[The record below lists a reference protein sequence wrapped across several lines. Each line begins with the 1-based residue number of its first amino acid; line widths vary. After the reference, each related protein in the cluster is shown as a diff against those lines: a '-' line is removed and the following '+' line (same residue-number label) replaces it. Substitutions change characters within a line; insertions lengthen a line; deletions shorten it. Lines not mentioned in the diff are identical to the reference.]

1 MSRTE
6 LKSKTIKELGQT
18 AKDLGITGYASMRK
32 PELVTAL
39 VNKLRAL
46 KAAKT
51 RAKTQAKVRI
61 KNKRSAARRTK
72 ANVSTPLTNITAI
85 PLRALAMDTVEKKHL
100 KDLSNGPAFSC
111 NGASQRLTRDRV
123 IVLVRDS
130 YWIQVCWEIKSK
142 SVARAQAALSHQ
154 WHTARPIIRL
164 YEVQNDS
171 QQVHGTHVLR
181 DIEIHGGVTNWYV
194 DVDRTPTPYQVEIG
208 YLADT
213 GEFHPLCRSNTVTPP
228 APGSCDATDMN
239 WDDIAKDYKRIF
251 ALSGGDADGQSNQDL
266 KDLFEQRLQRP
277 MSKSVVMRHG
287 LSGQDEDESKLH
299 FEVESE
305 LIVYG
310 NAEPDAAVTMAGE
323 PVKLA
328 KDGSFTIRMDLPD
341 RRKVFPLVAHGAD
354 GLREK
359 TVVISIERNIKILEP
374 TLKDRIAALRELKK
388 G

>member
-1 MSRTE
+1 MSRIE
-6 LKSKTIKELGQT
+6 LKSKTVKELGQK

-51 RAKTQAKVRI
+51 RAKTRI
-61 KNKRSAARRTK
+61 KNKRSATRKTK
-72 ANVSTPLTNITAI
+72 ASVSTPRTNITAI
-85 PLRALAMDTVEKKHL
+85 PLRALIMDAVEKKCL
-100 KDLSNGPAFSC
+100 KDLSNGPAFSR
-111 NGASQRLTRDRV
+111 NGASKRLTRDRV
-123 IVLVRDS
+123 VVLVRDS

-142 SVARAQAALSHQ
+142 SVARAQAALAHK
-154 WHTARPIIRL
+154 WHGARPIIRL

-171 QQVHGTHVLR
+171 QQVHGTRVLR
-181 DIEIHGGVTNWYV
+181 DIEIHSGVTNWYV
-194 DVDRTPTPYQVEIG
+194 DVDQTPTPYQVEVG

-213 GEFHPLCRSNTVTPP
+213 GEFHPLCRSNTVAPP
-228 APGSCDATDMN
+228 TPGSCDATDMN

-251 ALSGGDADGQSNQDL
+251 SLSGGDTNGQGNQDL
-266 KDLFEQRLQRP
+266 KDLFEQRLRHP
-277 MSKSVVMRHG
+277 MSKSVVMKHG
-287 LSGQDEDESKLH
+287 LSGQDEDQSKLH

-310 NAEPDAAVTMAGE
+310 NAESDAAVTMAGK

-328 KDGSFTIRMDLPD
+328 KDGSFTIRLDLPD

-374 TLKDRIAALRELKK
+374 TIKDRIAALRERTK

>member
-6 LKSKTIKELGQT
+6 LKSKTVKELGQK
-18 AKDLGITGYASMRK
+18 AKDLGITGYGSMRK
-32 PELVTAL
+32 SELVTAL

-51 RAKTQAKVRI
+51 RAKVRI
-61 KNKRSAARRTK
+61 KNKRSAARKTK
-72 ANVSTPLTNITAI
+72 ASVSTPRTNITAI
-85 PLRALAMDTVEKKHL
+85 PLRALTMDPVEKKCL
-100 KDLSNGPAFSC
+100 KDLSNGPAFSR
-111 NGASQRLTRDRV
+111 NGVSKRLTQDRV
-123 IVLVRDS
+123 VVLVRDS

-142 SVARAQAALSHQ
+142 SVARAQAALTHK
-154 WHTARPIIRL
+154 WHAARPIIRL

-171 QQVHGTHVLR
+171 QQVHGTRVLR
-181 DIEIHGGVTNWYV
+181 DIEIHSGVTNWYV
-194 DVDRTPTPYQVEIG
+194 DVDQTPTPYQVEVG

-228 APGSCDATDMN
+228 APGSCDAVDMN

-251 ALSGGDADGQSNQDL
+251 ALSGGDADGQGNQDL
-266 KDLFEQRLQRP
+266 KDLFEQRLRRP
-277 MSKSVVMRHG
+277 MSKSVVMKHG
-287 LSGQDEDESKLH
+287 LSRQDEDQSKLH

-310 NAEPDAAVTMAGE
+310 NAESDAAVTMAGK

-374 TLKDRIAALRELKK
+374 TIKDRIAALREHTK

>member
-6 LKSKTIKELGQT
+6 LKSKTVKELGQK
-18 AKDLGITGYASMRK
+18 AKVLGITGYASMRK
-32 PELVTAL
+32 PALVTAL

-51 RAKTQAKVRI
+51 RAKTRI
-61 KNKRSAARRTK
+61 KNKRSAVRRTN
-72 ANVSTPLTNITAI
+72 ANVLTSPPNITAI
-85 PLRALAMDTVEKKHL
+85 PLRALVMATAEKKRL
-100 KDLSNGPAFSC
+100 KDLSNGPAFSR
-111 NGASQRLTRDRV
+111 NGASKRLTRDRV
-123 IVLVRDS
+123 VVLVRDS

-142 SVARAQAALSHQ
+142 SVARAQAALAHQ
-154 WHTARPIIRL
+154 WHAARPIIRL

-171 QQVHGTHVLR
+171 QQVHGTRVLR
-181 DIEIHGGVTNWYV
+181 DIEIHGGVTNWYI

-213 GEFHPLCRSNTVTPP
+213 GEFHPLCRSNAVTPP

-239 WDDIAKDYKRIF
+239 WDEIAKDYKRIF
-251 ALSGGDADGQSNQDL
+251 ALSGGDTDGQGNQDL

-277 MSKSVVMRHG
+277 MSKSVVMKHG
-287 LSGQDEDESKLH
+287 LSGQDEDDSKLH
-299 FEVESE
+299 FEVDSE

-310 NAEPDAAVTMAGE
+310 NAEPDATVTMAGE

-374 TLKDRIAALRELKK
+374 TLKDRIAALRELRK

>member
-1 MSRTE
+1 MSRIE
-6 LKSKTIKELGQT
+6 LKSKTVKELGQK

-51 RAKTQAKVRI
+51 RAKTRI
-61 KNKRSAARRTK
+61 KNKRSATRKTK
-72 ANVSTPLTNITAI
+72 VSVSTPRTNITAI
-85 PLRALAMDTVEKKHL
+85 PLRALAMDTVEKECL
-100 KDLSNGPAFSC
+100 KDLSNGPAFSR
-111 NGASQRLTRDRV
+111 NGVSKRLTRDRV
-123 IVLVRDS
+123 VVLVRDS

-142 SVARAQAALSHQ
+142 SVARAQAALAHK
-154 WHTARPIIRL
+154 WHGARPIIRL

-171 QQVHGTHVLR
+171 QQVHGTRVLR
-181 DIEIHGGVTNWYV
+181 DIEIHSGVTNWYV
-194 DVDRTPTPYQVEIG
+194 DVDQTPTPYQVEVG

-213 GEFHPLCRSNTVTPP
+213 GEFHPLCRSNTVAPP
-228 APGSCDATDMN
+228 TPGSCDATDMN

-251 ALSGGDADGQSNQDL
+251 SLSGGDTNGQGNQDL
-266 KDLFEQRLQRP
+266 KDLFEQRLRRP
-277 MSKSVVMRHG
+277 MSKSAVMQHG
-287 LSGQDEDESKLH
+287 LSGQDEDQSKLH

-310 NAEPDAAVTMAGE
+310 NAESDAAVTMAGE

-328 KDGSFTIRMDLPD
+328 KDGSFTIRLDLPD

-374 TLKDRIAALRELKK
+374 TIKDRIAALRERTK

>member
-6 LKSKTIKELGQT
+6 LKSKTVKELGQK

-51 RAKTQAKVRI
+51 RATARNKK
-61 KNKRSAARRTK
+61 KRST
-72 ANVSTPLTNITAI
+72 VSRAKLTVTPMPKITAI
-85 PLRALAMDTVEKKHL
+85 PIRALVMDAAEKKRL
-100 KDLSNGPAFSC
+100 KDLSNGPAFSR
-111 NGASQRLTRDRV
+111 NGATKRLTRDRV
-123 IVLVRDS
+123 VVLVRDS
-130 YWIQVCWEIKSK
+130 YWIQVCWEIKPK
-142 SVARAQAALSHQ
+142 SVARAQAALAHQ

-171 QQVHGTHVLR
+171 QQVHGTRVLR

-194 DVDRTPTPYQVEIG
+194 DVDQRPTPYQVEIG
-208 YLADT
+208 YLSDT

-228 APGSCDATDMN
+228 TPGSCDTTDMN
-239 WDDIAKDYKRIF
+239 WVEIAKDYKRIF
-251 ALSGGDADGQSNQDL
+251 ALSGGDADGQGNQDL

-277 MSKSVVMRHG
+277 MSKSVVMKHG

-299 FEVESE
+299 FEVDSE

-310 NAEPDAAVTMAGE
+310 NAEPDAAVSMAGE
-323 PVKLA
+323 PIKLA

-341 RRKVFPLVAHGAD
+341 RRKVFPLVAHGSD

-374 TLKDRIAALRELKK
+374 TIKDRIAALRELRKE
-388 G
+388 

>member
-6 LKSKTIKELGQT
+6 LKSKTVKELGQK

-51 RAKTQAKVRI
+51 RAKTRI
-61 KNKRSAARRTK
+61 KNKRSTTRKTK
-72 ANVSTPLTNITAI
+72 ASVSTPRTNITAI
-85 PLRALAMDTVEKKHL
+85 PLRALIMDAVEKKCL
-100 KDLSNGPAFSC
+100 KDLSNGPAFSR
-111 NGASQRLTRDRV
+111 NGASKRLTRDRV
-123 IVLVRDS
+123 VVLVRDS
-130 YWIQVCWEIKSK
+130 YWIQVCWEIESK
-142 SVARAQAALSHQ
+142 SVARAQAALAHK
-154 WHTARPIIRL
+154 WHGARPIIRL

-171 QQVHGTHVLR
+171 QQVHGTRVLR
-181 DIEIHGGVTNWYV
+181 DIEIHSGVTNWYV
-194 DVDRTPTPYQVEIG
+194 DVDQTPTPYQVEVG

-213 GEFHPLCRSNTVTPP
+213 GEFHPLCRSNTVAPP
-228 APGSCDATDMN
+228 TPGSCDATDMN

-251 ALSGGDADGQSNQDL
+251 SLSGGDTNGQGNQDL
-266 KDLFEQRLQRP
+266 KDLFEQRLRRP
-277 MSKSVVMRHG
+277 MSKSAVMQHG
-287 LSGQDEDESKLH
+287 LSGQDEDQSKLH

-310 NAEPDAAVTMAGE
+310 NAESDAAVTMAGE

-328 KDGSFTIRMDLPD
+328 KDGSFTIRLDLPD

-374 TLKDRIAALRELKK
+374 TIKDRIAALRERTK

>member
-6 LKSKTIKELGQT
+6 LKSKTVKELGQK

-46 KAAKT
+46 EAAKT
-51 RAKTQAKVRI
+51 RSKTRNKKKSSALQRAKAKAPA
-61 KNKRSAARRTK
+61 S
-72 ANVSTPLTNITAI
+72 LTNIAAI
-85 PLRALAMDTVEKKHL
+85 PLRALVMDTVEKKCL
-100 KDLSNGPAFSC
+100 KDLSNGPAFSR
-111 NGASQRLTRDRV
+111 NGAGKQLTRDRV
-123 IVLVRDS
+123 VVLVRDS

-142 SVARAQAALSHQ
+142 SVARAQAALAHQ
-154 WHTARPIIRL
+154 WHAARPIIRL

-171 QQVHGTHVLR
+171 QQVHGTRVLR

-194 DVDRTPTPYQVEIG
+194 DVEPTSTPYQVEVG

-228 APGSCDATDMN
+228 VPGSCDTTDMN
-239 WDDIAKDYKRIF
+239 WDEIAKDYKRIF
-251 ALSGGDADGQSNQDL
+251 ALSGGDADGEGNQDL
-266 KDLFEQRLQRP
+266 KELFEQRLQRP
-277 MSKSVVMRHG
+277 MSKSVVMKHG
-287 LSGQDEDESKLH
+287 LSGQDEDDSKLH

-310 NAEPDAAVTMAGE
+310 NAEPDAAVAMAGE

-374 TLKDRIAALRELKK
+374 TIKDRIAALREHSK

>member
-6 LKSKTIKELGQT
+6 LKSKTVKELGQK

-51 RAKTQAKVRI
+51 RAKTRI
-61 KNKRSAARRTK
+61 KNKRSATRKTK
-72 ANVSTPLTNITAI
+72 ASVSTPRTNITAI
-85 PLRALAMDTVEKKHL
+85 PLRALIMDAVEKKCL
-100 KDLSNGPAFSC
+100 KDLSNGPAFSR
-111 NGASQRLTRDRV
+111 NGASKRLTRDRV
-123 IVLVRDS
+123 VVLVRDS
-130 YWIQVCWEIKSK
+130 YWIQVCWEIESK
-142 SVARAQAALSHQ
+142 SVARAQAALAHK
-154 WHTARPIIRL
+154 WHGARPIIRL

-171 QQVHGTHVLR
+171 QQVHGTRVLR
-181 DIEIHGGVTNWYV
+181 DIEIHSGVTNWYV
-194 DVDRTPTPYQVEIG
+194 DVDQTPTPYQVEVG

-213 GEFHPLCRSNTVTPP
+213 GEFHPLCRSNTVAPP
-228 APGSCDATDMN
+228 TPGSCDATDMN

-251 ALSGGDADGQSNQDL
+251 SLSGGDTNGQGNQDL
-266 KDLFEQRLQRP
+266 KDLFEQRLRRP
-277 MSKSVVMRHG
+277 MSKSAVMQHG
-287 LSGQDEDESKLH
+287 LSGQDEDQSKLH

-310 NAEPDAAVTMAGE
+310 NAESDASVTMAGE

-328 KDGSFTIRMDLPD
+328 KDGSFTIRLDLPD

-374 TLKDRIAALRELKK
+374 TIKDRIAALRERTK

>member
-1 MSRTE
+1 MSRIE
-6 LKSKTIKELGQT
+6 LKSKTVKELGQK

-51 RAKTQAKVRI
+51 RAKTRI
-61 KNKRSAARRTK
+61 KNKRSATRKTK
-72 ANVSTPLTNITAI
+72 ASVSTPRTNITAI
-85 PLRALAMDTVEKKHL
+85 PLRALIMDAVEKKCL
-100 KDLSNGPAFSC
+100 KDLSNGPAFSR
-111 NGASQRLTRDRV
+111 NGASKRLTRDRV
-123 IVLVRDS
+123 VVLVRDS

-142 SVARAQAALSHQ
+142 SVARAQAALAHK
-154 WHTARPIIRL
+154 WHGARPIIRL

-171 QQVHGTHVLR
+171 QQVHGTRVLR
-181 DIEIHGGVTNWYV
+181 DIEIHSGVTNWYV
-194 DVDRTPTPYQVEIG
+194 DVDQTPTPYQVEVG

-213 GEFHPLCRSNTVTPP
+213 GEFHPLCRSNTVAPP
-228 APGSCDATDMN
+228 TPGSCDATDMN

-251 ALSGGDADGQSNQDL
+251 SLSGGDTNGQGNQDL
-266 KDLFEQRLQRP
+266 KDLFEQRLRRP
-277 MSKSVVMRHG
+277 MSKSAVMQHG
-287 LSGQDEDESKLH
+287 LSGQDEDQSKLH

-310 NAEPDAAVTMAGE
+310 NAESDAAVTMAGE

-328 KDGSFTIRMDLPD
+328 KDGSFTIRLDLPD

-374 TLKDRIAALRELKK
+374 TIKDRIAALRERTK

>member
-6 LKSKTIKELGQT
+6 LKSKTVKELGQK

-51 RAKTQAKVRI
+51 RAKTRI
-61 KNKRSAARRTK
+61 KNKRSATRKTK
-72 ANVSTPLTNITAI
+72 VSVSTPRTNITAI
-85 PLRALAMDTVEKKHL
+85 PLRALAMDTVEKECL
-100 KDLSNGPAFSC
+100 KDLSNGPAFSR
-111 NGASQRLTRDRV
+111 NGVSKRLTRDRV
-123 IVLVRDS
+123 VVLVRDS

-142 SVARAQAALSHQ
+142 SVARAQAALAHK
-154 WHTARPIIRL
+154 WHGARPIIRL

-171 QQVHGTHVLR
+171 QQVHGTRVLR
-181 DIEIHGGVTNWYV
+181 DIEIHSGVTNWYV
-194 DVDRTPTPYQVEIG
+194 DVDQTPTPYQVEVG

-213 GEFHPLCRSNTVTPP
+213 GEFHPLCRSNTVAPP
-228 APGSCDATDMN
+228 TPGSCDATDMN

-251 ALSGGDADGQSNQDL
+251 SLSGGDTNGQGNQDL
-266 KDLFEQRLQRP
+266 KDLFEQRLRRP
-277 MSKSVVMRHG
+277 MSKSAVMQHG
-287 LSGQDEDESKLH
+287 LSGQDEDQSKLH

-310 NAEPDAAVTMAGE
+310 NAESDAAVTMAGE

-328 KDGSFTIRMDLPD
+328 KDGSFTIRLDLPD

-374 TLKDRIAALRELKK
+374 TIKDRIAALRERTK

>member
-1 MSRTE
+1 MA
-6 LKSKTIKELGQT
+6 T
-18 AKDLGITGYASMRK
+18 A
-32 PELVTAL
+32 
-39 VNKLRAL
+39 
-46 KAAKT
+46 
-51 RAKTQAKVRI
+51 
-61 KNKRSAARRTK
+61 
-72 ANVSTPLTNITAI
+72 
-85 PLRALAMDTVEKKHL
+85 EKKRL
-100 KDLSNGPAFSC
+100 KDLSNGPAFSR
-111 NGASQRLTRDRV
+111 NGASKRLTRDRV
-123 IVLVRDS
+123 VVLVRDS

-142 SVARAQAALSHQ
+142 SVARAQAALAHQ
-154 WHTARPIIRL
+154 WHAARPIIRL

-171 QQVHGTHVLR
+171 QQVHGTRVLR

-194 DVDRTPTPYQVEIG
+194 DIDRTPTPYRVEIG

-228 APGSCDATDMN
+228 VPGSCEATDMN
-239 WDDIAKDYKRIF
+239 WDEIAKDYKRIF
-251 ALSGGDADGQSNQDL
+251 ALSGGDTDGQGNQDL

-277 MSKSVVMRHG
+277 MSKSVVMKHG

-299 FEVESE
+299 FEVDSE

-310 NAEPDAAVTMAGE
+310 NAEPDATVTMAGE

-341 RRKVFPLVAHGAD
+341 RRKVFPLVAQGAD

-374 TLKDRIAALRELKK
+374 TLKDRIAALRELRK

>member
-6 LKSKTIKELGQT
+6 LKSKTVKELGQK

-51 RAKTQAKVRI
+51 RAKTRI
-61 KNKRSAARRTK
+61 KNKRSATRKTK
-72 ANVSTPLTNITAI
+72 ASVSTPRTNITAI
-85 PLRALAMDTVEKKHL
+85 PLRALIMDAVEKKCL
-100 KDLSNGPAFSC
+100 KDLSNGPAFSR
-111 NGASQRLTRDRV
+111 NGASKRLTRDRV
-123 IVLVRDS
+123 VVLVRDS
-130 YWIQVCWEIKSK
+130 YWIQVCWEIESK
-142 SVARAQAALSHQ
+142 SVARAQAALAHK
-154 WHTARPIIRL
+154 WHGARPIIRL

-171 QQVHGTHVLR
+171 QQVHGTRVLR
-181 DIEIHGGVTNWYV
+181 DIEIHSGVTNWYV
-194 DVDRTPTPYQVEIG
+194 DVDQTPTPYQVEVG

-213 GEFHPLCRSNTVTPP
+213 GEFHPLCRSNTVAPP
-228 APGSCDATDMN
+228 TPGSCDATDMN

-251 ALSGGDADGQSNQDL
+251 SLSGGDTNGQGNQDL
-266 KDLFEQRLQRP
+266 KDLFEQRLRRP
-277 MSKSVVMRHG
+277 MSKSAVMKHG
-287 LSGQDEDESKLH
+287 LSGQDEDQSKLH

-310 NAEPDAAVTMAGE
+310 NAESDAAVTMAGE

-328 KDGSFTIRMDLPD
+328 KDGSFTIRLDLPD

-374 TLKDRIAALRELKK
+374 TIKDRIAALRERTK

>member
-6 LKSKTIKELGQT
+6 LKSKTVKELGQK

-51 RAKTQAKVRI
+51 RNKTRSTARN
-61 KNKRSAARRTK
+61 KNKRSATRRT
-72 ANVSTPLTNITAI
+72 TPLPKITAI
-85 PLRALAMDTVEKKHL
+85 PIRALVMDTAKKRCL
-100 KDLSNGPAFSC
+100 KDLSNGPAFSR
-111 NGASQRLTRDRV
+111 NGASKRLTRDRV
-123 IVLVRDS
+123 VVLVRDS

-142 SVARAQAALSHQ
+142 SVARAQAALAHQ

-164 YEVQNDS
+164 YEVHNDS
-171 QQVHGTHVLR
+171 QQVHGTRVLR

-194 DVDRTPTPYQVEIG
+194 DVDQTPTPYQVEIG

-213 GEFHPLCRSNTVTPP
+213 GEFHPLCRSNSVTPP
-228 APGSCDATDMN
+228 APGSCDAVDMN

-251 ALSGGDADGQSNQDL
+251 ALSGGDADGQGNQDL
-266 KDLFEQRLQRP
+266 KDLFEQRLRRP
-277 MSKSVVMRHG
+277 MSKSVVMKHG
-287 LSGQDEDESKLH
+287 LSRQDEDQSKLH

-310 NAEPDAAVTMAGE
+310 NAESDAAVTMAGK

-374 TLKDRIAALRELKK
+374 TIKDRIAALREHTK

>member
-6 LKSKTIKELGQT
+6 LKSKTVKELGQK

-51 RAKTQAKVRI
+51 RAKTRI
-61 KNKRSAARRTK
+61 KNKRSATRKTK
-72 ANVSTPLTNITAI
+72 ASVSTPRTNITAI
-85 PLRALAMDTVEKKHL
+85 PLRALIMDAVEKKCL
-100 KDLSNGPAFSC
+100 KDLSNGPAFSR
-111 NGASQRLTRDRV
+111 NGASKRLTRDRV
-123 IVLVRDS
+123 VVLVRDS
-130 YWIQVCWEIKSK
+130 YWIQVCWEIESK
-142 SVARAQAALSHQ
+142 SVARAQAALAHK
-154 WHTARPIIRL
+154 WHGARPIIRL

-171 QQVHGTHVLR
+171 QQVHGTRVLR
-181 DIEIHGGVTNWYV
+181 DIEIHSGVTNWYV
-194 DVDRTPTPYQVEIG
+194 DVDQTPTPYQVEVG

-213 GEFHPLCRSNTVTPP
+213 GEFHPLCRSNTVAPP
-228 APGSCDATDMN
+228 TPGSCDATDMN

-251 ALSGGDADGQSNQDL
+251 SLSGGDTNGQGNQDL
-266 KDLFEQRLQRP
+266 KDLFEQRLRRP
-277 MSKSVVMRHG
+277 MSKSAVMQHG
-287 LSGQDEDESKLH
+287 LSGQDEDQSKLH

-310 NAEPDAAVTMAGE
+310 NAESDAAVTMAGE

-328 KDGSFTIRMDLPD
+328 KDGSFTIRLDLPD

-374 TLKDRIAALRELKK
+374 TIKDRIAALRERTK

>member
-6 LKSKTIKELGQT
+6 LKSKTVKELGQK

-51 RAKTQAKVRI
+51 RAKTRI
-61 KNKRSAARRTK
+61 KNKRSATRKTK
-72 ANVSTPLTNITAI
+72 ASVSTPRTNITAI
-85 PLRALAMDTVEKKHL
+85 PLRALIMDAVEKKCL
-100 KDLSNGPAFSC
+100 KDLSNGPAFSR
-111 NGASQRLTRDRV
+111 NGASKRLTRDRV
-123 IVLVRDS
+123 VVLVRDS
-130 YWIQVCWEIKSK
+130 YWIQVCWEIESK
-142 SVARAQAALSHQ
+142 SVARAQAALAHK
-154 WHTARPIIRL
+154 WHGARPIIRL

-171 QQVHGTHVLR
+171 QQVHGTRVLR
-181 DIEIHGGVTNWYV
+181 DIEIHSGVTNWYV
-194 DVDRTPTPYQVEIG
+194 DVDQTPTPYQVEVG

-213 GEFHPLCRSNTVTPP
+213 GEFHPLCRSNTVAPP
-228 APGSCDATDMN
+228 TPGSCDATDMN

-251 ALSGGDADGQSNQDL
+251 SLSGGDTNGQGNQDL
-266 KDLFEQRLQRP
+266 KDLFEQRLRRP
-277 MSKSVVMRHG
+277 MSKSAVMKHG
-287 LSGQDEDESKLH
+287 LSGQDEDQSKLH

-310 NAEPDAAVTMAGE
+310 NAESDAEVTMAGE

-328 KDGSFTIRMDLPD
+328 KDGSFTIRLDLPD

-374 TLKDRIAALRELKK
+374 TIKDRIAALRERTK

>member
-6 LKSKTIKELGQT
+6 LKSKTVKELGQK

-51 RAKTQAKVRI
+51 RAKTRI
-61 KNKRSAARRTK
+61 KNKRSATRKTK
-72 ANVSTPLTNITAI
+72 ASVSTPRTNITAI
-85 PLRALAMDTVEKKHL
+85 PLRALIMDAVEKKCL
-100 KDLSNGPAFSC
+100 KDLSNGPAFSR
-111 NGASQRLTRDRV
+111 NGASKRLTRDRV
-123 IVLVRDS
+123 VVLVRDS
-130 YWIQVCWEIKSK
+130 YWIQVCWEIESK
-142 SVARAQAALSHQ
+142 SVARAQAALAHK
-154 WHTARPIIRL
+154 WHGARPIIRL

-171 QQVHGTHVLR
+171 QQVHGTRVLR
-181 DIEIHGGVTNWYV
+181 DIEIHSGVTNWYV
-194 DVDRTPTPYQVEIG
+194 DVDQTPTPYQVEVG

-213 GEFHPLCRSNTVTPP
+213 GEFHPLCRSNTVAPP
-228 APGSCDATDMN
+228 TPGSCDATDMN

-251 ALSGGDADGQSNQDL
+251 SLSGGDTNGQGNQDL
-266 KDLFEQRLQRP
+266 KDLFEQRLRHP
-277 MSKSVVMRHG
+277 MSKSVVMKHG
-287 LSGQDEDESKLH
+287 LSGQDEDQSKLH

-310 NAEPDAAVTMAGE
+310 NAESDAAVTMAGE

-328 KDGSFTIRMDLPD
+328 KDGSFTIRLDLPD

-374 TLKDRIAALRELKK
+374 TIKDRIAALRERTK

>member
-6 LKSKTIKELGQT
+6 LKSKTVKELGQK

-51 RAKTQAKVRI
+51 RAKTRI
-61 KNKRSAARRTK
+61 KNKRSATRKTK
-72 ANVSTPLTNITAI
+72 ASVSTPRTNITAI
-85 PLRALAMDTVEKKHL
+85 PLRALIMDAVEKKCL
-100 KDLSNGPAFSC
+100 KDLSNGPAFSR
-111 NGASQRLTRDRV
+111 NGASKRLTRDRV
-123 IVLVRDS
+123 VVLVRDS

-142 SVARAQAALSHQ
+142 SVARAQAALAHK
-154 WHTARPIIRL
+154 WHGARPIIRL

-171 QQVHGTHVLR
+171 QQVHGTRVLR
-181 DIEIHGGVTNWYV
+181 DIEIHSGVTNWYV
-194 DVDRTPTPYQVEIG
+194 DVDQTPTPYQVEVG

-213 GEFHPLCRSNTVTPP
+213 GEFHPLCRSNTVAPP
-228 APGSCDATDMN
+228 TPGSCDATDMN

-251 ALSGGDADGQSNQDL
+251 SLSGGDTNGQGNQDL
-266 KDLFEQRLQRP
+266 KDLFEQRLRRP
-277 MSKSVVMRHG
+277 MSKSVVMKHG
-287 LSGQDEDESKLH
+287 LSRQDEDQSKLH

-310 NAEPDAAVTMAGE
+310 NAESDAAVTMAGE

-328 KDGSFTIRMDLPD
+328 KDGSFTIRLDLPD

-374 TLKDRIAALRELKK
+374 TIKDRIAALRERTK

>member
-6 LKSKTIKELGQT
+6 LKSKTVKELGQK

-51 RAKTQAKVRI
+51 RAKTRI
-61 KNKRSAARRTK
+61 KNKRSTTRKTK
-72 ANVSTPLTNITAI
+72 ASVSTPRTNIIAI
-85 PLRALAMDTVEKKHL
+85 PLRALIMDAVEKKCL
-100 KDLSNGPAFSC
+100 KDLSNGPAFSR
-111 NGASQRLTRDRV
+111 NGASKRLTRDRV
-123 IVLVRDS
+123 VVLVRDS

-142 SVARAQAALSHQ
+142 SVARAQAALAHK
-154 WHTARPIIRL
+154 WHGARPIIRL

-171 QQVHGTHVLR
+171 QQVHGTRVLR
-181 DIEIHGGVTNWYV
+181 DIEIHSGVTNWYV
-194 DVDRTPTPYQVEIG
+194 DVDQTPTPYQVEVG

-213 GEFHPLCRSNTVTPP
+213 GEFHPLCRSNTVAPP
-228 APGSCDATDMN
+228 TPGSCDATDMN

-251 ALSGGDADGQSNQDL
+251 SLSGGDTNGQGNQDL
-266 KDLFEQRLQRP
+266 KDLFEQRLRRP
-277 MSKSVVMRHG
+277 MSKSAVMQHG
-287 LSGQDEDESKLH
+287 LSGQDEDQSKLH

-310 NAEPDAAVTMAGE
+310 NAESDAAVTMAGE

-328 KDGSFTIRMDLPD
+328 KDGSFTIRLDLPD

-374 TLKDRIAALRELKK
+374 TIKDRIAALRERTK

>member
-6 LKSKTIKELGQT
+6 LKSKTVKELGQK

-51 RAKTQAKVRI
+51 RAKTRI
-61 KNKRSAARRTK
+61 KNKRSATRKTK
-72 ANVSTPLTNITAI
+72 ASVSTPRTNITAI
-85 PLRALAMDTVEKKHL
+85 PLRALIMDAVEKKCL
-100 KDLSNGPAFSC
+100 KDLSNGPAFSR
-111 NGASQRLTRDRV
+111 NGASKRLTRDRV
-123 IVLVRDS
+123 VVLVRDS

-142 SVARAQAALSHQ
+142 SVARAQAALAHK
-154 WHTARPIIRL
+154 WHGARPIIRL

-171 QQVHGTHVLR
+171 QQVHGTRVLR
-181 DIEIHGGVTNWYV
+181 DIEIHSGVTNWYV
-194 DVDRTPTPYQVEIG
+194 DVDQTPTPYQVEVG

-213 GEFHPLCRSNTVTPP
+213 GEFHPLCRSNTVAPP
-228 APGSCDATDMN
+228 TPGSCDATDMN

-251 ALSGGDADGQSNQDL
+251 SLSGGDTNGQGNQDL
-266 KDLFEQRLQRP
+266 KDLFEQRLRRP
-277 MSKSVVMRHG
+277 MSKSVVMKHG
-287 LSGQDEDESKLH
+287 LSGQDEDQSKLH

-310 NAEPDAAVTMAGE
+310 NAESDAAVTMAGE

-328 KDGSFTIRMDLPD
+328 KDGSFTIRLDLPD

-374 TLKDRIAALRELKK
+374 TIKDRIAALRERTK

>member
-6 LKSKTIKELGQT
+6 LKSKTVKELGQK

-32 PELVTAL
+32 TELVTAL

-51 RAKTQAKVRI
+51 RSKTRSKARN
-61 KNKRSAARRTK
+61 KNKRSTARRAK
-72 ANVSTPLTNITAI
+72 ANATPLPRITAI
-85 PLRALAMDTVEKKHL
+85 PIRALVMDTAEKKCL
-100 KDLSNGPAFSC
+100 KDLSNGPAFSR
-111 NGASQRLTRDRV
+111 NGTSKRLTRDRV
-123 IVLVRDS
+123 VVLVRDS

-142 SVARAQAALSHQ
+142 SVARAQAALAHH

-171 QQVHGTHVLR
+171 QQVHGTRVLR

-194 DVDRTPTPYQVEIG
+194 DVDQTPTPYQVEIG

-213 GEFHPLCRSNTVTPP
+213 GEFHPLCRSNAVTPP
-228 APGSCDATDMN
+228 TPGSCDATDMN
-239 WDDIAKDYKRIF
+239 WDEIAKDYKRIF
-251 ALSGGDADGQSNQDL
+251 ALSGGDADGQGNQDL

-277 MSKSVVMRHG
+277 MSKSVVMKHG

-299 FEVESE
+299 FEVDSE

-310 NAEPDAAVTMAGE
+310 NAEPDAAVSMAGE

-374 TLKDRIAALRELKK
+374 TIKDRIAALRELRK

>member
-6 LKSKTIKELGQT
+6 LKSKTVKELGQK

-51 RAKTQAKVRI
+51 RAKTRI
-61 KNKRSAARRTK
+61 KNKRSATRKTK
-72 ANVSTPLTNITAI
+72 ASVSTPRTNITAI
-85 PLRALAMDTVEKKHL
+85 PLRALIMDAVEKKCL
-100 KDLSNGPAFSC
+100 KDLSNGPAFSR
-111 NGASQRLTRDRV
+111 NGASKRLTRDRV
-123 IVLVRDS
+123 VVLVRDS

-142 SVARAQAALSHQ
+142 SVARAQAALAHK
-154 WHTARPIIRL
+154 WHGARPIIRL

-171 QQVHGTHVLR
+171 QQVHGTRVLR
-181 DIEIHGGVTNWYV
+181 DIEIHSGVTNWYV
-194 DVDRTPTPYQVEIG
+194 DVDQTPTPYQVEVG

-213 GEFHPLCRSNTVTPP
+213 GEFHPLCRSNTVAPP
-228 APGSCDATDMN
+228 TPGSCDATDMN

-251 ALSGGDADGQSNQDL
+251 SLSGGDTNGQGNQDL
-266 KDLFEQRLQRP
+266 KDLFEQRLRRP
-277 MSKSVVMRHG
+277 MSKSAVMQHG
-287 LSGQDEDESKLH
+287 LSGQDEDQSKLH

-310 NAEPDAAVTMAGE
+310 NAESDAAVTMAGE

-328 KDGSFTIRMDLPD
+328 KDGSFTIRLDLPD

-374 TLKDRIAALRELKK
+374 TIKDRIAALRERTK

>member
-6 LKSKTIKELGQT
+6 LKSKTVKELGQK
-18 AKDLGITGYASMRK
+18 AKDLGMTGYASMRK

-51 RAKTQAKVRI
+51 RNKTRSTARN
-61 KNKRSAARRTK
+61 KNKRSATRRT
-72 ANVSTPLTNITAI
+72 TPLPKITAI
-85 PLRALAMDTVEKKHL
+85 PIRALVMDTAKKRCL
-100 KDLSNGPAFSC
+100 KDLSNGPVFSR
-111 NGASQRLTRDRV
+111 NGASKRLTRDRV
-123 IVLVRDS
+123 VVLVRDS

-142 SVARAQAALSHQ
+142 SVARVQAALAHQ

-171 QQVHGTHVLR
+171 QQVHGTRVVR

-194 DVDRTPTPYQVEIG
+194 DVDQTQTPYQVEIG

-266 KDLFEQRLQRP
+266 QDIFEQRLQRP
-277 MSKSVVMRHG
+277 MSKSVVMKHG
-287 LSGQDEDESKLH
+287 LSGQDEDQSKLH

-310 NAEPDAAVTMAGE
+310 NAEPDATVMMAGE

-374 TLKDRIAALRELKK
+374 TIKDRIAALRELRKE
-388 G
+388 

>member
-1 MSRTE
+1 MSRIE
-6 LKSKTIKELGQT
+6 LKSKTVKELGQK

-51 RAKTQAKVRI
+51 RAKTRI
-61 KNKRSAARRTK
+61 KNKRSATRKTK
-72 ANVSTPLTNITAI
+72 ASVSTPRTNITAI
-85 PLRALAMDTVEKKHL
+85 PLRALIMDAVEKKCL
-100 KDLSNGPAFSC
+100 KDLSNGPAFSR
-111 NGASQRLTRDRV
+111 NGASKRLTRDRV
-123 IVLVRDS
+123 VVLVRDS
-130 YWIQVCWEIKSK
+130 YWIQVCWEIESK
-142 SVARAQAALSHQ
+142 SVARAQAALAHK
-154 WHTARPIIRL
+154 WHGARPIIRL

-171 QQVHGTHVLR
+171 QQVHGTRVLR
-181 DIEIHGGVTNWYV
+181 DIEIHSGVTNWYV
-194 DVDRTPTPYQVEIG
+194 DVDQTPTPYQVEVG

-213 GEFHPLCRSNTVTPP
+213 GEFHPLCRSNTVAPP
-228 APGSCDATDMN
+228 TPGSCDATDMN

-251 ALSGGDADGQSNQDL
+251 SLSGGDTNGQGNQDL
-266 KDLFEQRLQRP
+266 KDLFEQRLRRP
-277 MSKSVVMRHG
+277 MSKSAVMQHG
-287 LSGQDEDESKLH
+287 LSGQDEDQSKLH

-310 NAEPDAAVTMAGE
+310 NAESDASVTMAGE

-328 KDGSFTIRMDLPD
+328 KDGSFTIRLDLPD

-374 TLKDRIAALRELKK
+374 TIKDRIAALRERTK